1 MTRNFV
7 KFLCTSCGYQ
17 EIRELA
23 VGRLDA
29 FLNSTK
35 LSRPAQDLLSYI
47 AANTKTGSSED
58 LEVVQKLAQ
67 LRIKSKPMVNFYTSC
82 MKESMTLHPSNIEHM
97 MRTVLWNEL
106 GASRNMSN
114 MQLIA
119 AFFQQDCE
127 RSAIVLAH
135 IFQELLLQPEDCLR
149 SLRVLLREIVRVVH
163 HELKFS
169 QFALALMQE
178 ITLPVF
184 RDADAKLQERTFLS
198 LNSLICLTIL
208 LSCKP
213 SIRDIAM
220 SSTKTDVLP
229 LIKFQNEVA
238 IMQKNA
244 VWWLHKIVPA
254 QYRIS
259 GKHYF
264 NSLKQVLFLDD
275 AANYAS
281 KDNWPPDT
289 ERDMLVSLCAEVPL
303 LENTLMRLGVLGT
316 ANNLPLR
323 PQEVLGIINN
333 VVRRAAMLDSD
344 GDVPPPLQI
353 TGLLKH
359 NLDIIQML
367 IKLSEYKCFNV
378 KFPEGYTPPLLVVGS
393 HYWRVWQILLILAA
407 FNPTT
412 VGVLAWN
419 NHPTLR
425 GFMEMVITNNYQF
438 PPNSMNYQETM
449 MLEKQ
454 LCTAEESDILIFE
467 GHLAASRGV
476 KITKQN
482 SQLLNQ
488 LLVVKEGGPMR
499 KPPPSVLDHTRLLA
513 MELHLGHRL
522 CKIREPDFLLDII
535 KQQGTSKSM
544 SWLSELVKSSENSF
558 ELLPVPCLCEF
569 LLQDIQNTK
578 RHVLLKR
585 LQTILLGTIDSAQ
598 SLEIVSYFIS
608 KMSSSYITR
617 YKALKGLKTIFNRPL
632 EEQSNEDWL
641 LVDLVSIP
649 LHTTVCSTVCFELRK
664 ALFIEQ
670 SISLLSAYLIYL
682 CNYSLNNEN
691 IETARD
697 IASCI
702 VNRNEVLIKVLANG
716 ENVLVALLNLFTKLL
731 IIDTNSETKN
741 EKSISINI
749 NGDPKLVDTEIIQAV
764 LVLLAEARGRDIGS
778 NNNVSKL
785 LKIFFMPKNSTEF
798 HLNAE
803 KLCTDNLIPL
813 LVGSGVK
820 DLQDLAMKNLSHEKM
835 IQLLKKFSLPET
847 AAQYILGK
855 LDDDIEDVA
864 HLLIDEDE
872 LISHV
877 QAWRINV
884 SAGEQLETFLK
895 EKSVDIEEEKVE
907 YYELLVKHEIMEV
920 DNQSQKQ
927 KEWSQIV
934 HEIFEEDSVESQSH
948 LMTFCLQNKNI
959 EEICLT
965 LFLWVQDH
973 KLPERHEQFVTV
985 VVQMLAENCS
995 NTDLLEKLLVAIS
1008 PFCKSLQPLHLK
1020 HFPSSSAQTE
1030 ANQTTL
1036 ESLLSWCDNP
1046 ESKSYE
1052 TVLKNLESIN
1062 ISLESDKRQLG
1073 SVWQKILKT
1082 SICNNGKFG
1091 IDLKLLVKLVVEKMV
1106 ESPKCSGLFMDWLQV
1121 LSPEFDCFKL
1131 FLESETK
1138 VPVSLQRYMLNMIC
1152 SNCGWDT
1159 LHECINCLLS
1169 PDFNGFDDSL
1179 ILDFLQ
1185 GCCNNERIWQGANS
1199 KRGTK
1204 KGSLKLNKEQLWQLC
1219 VLIMDEVSNLE
1230 GDENDNIRD
1239 KRFILLS
1246 WRLPLILSPF
1256 HKPLLPEL
1264 VCKLQSYPNKCS
1276 KLLKISLYLA
1286 EPSVFSNGAATN
1298 IISGALSCT
1307 DTATSCD
1314 ALIHQ
1319 LINNVCDNK
1328 KNCASGYIILRRL
1341 ASYHPPLILRHLDL
1355 LTSALGTPTTVSK
1368 NEFIKAN
1375 YGAIFINIIGIL
1387 EGLGVH
1393 LFKKDAN
1400 LILTECIEFVM
1411 LHTKH
1416 EQRYYS
1422 ACIMKLGQIL
1432 LLYLETDRTQAME
1445 LISRD
1450 YITKFK
1456 QLESR

>member
-1 MTRNFV
+1 MFDYFRYKNSAVQESIRQFVVKTVNDYFSQKKAVDNMTRNFV

-47 AANTKTGSSED
+47 ASNTQSGSTED

-67 LRIKSKPMVNFYTSC
+67 LRIKSKPLANFYTSC
-82 MKESMTLHPSNIEHM
+82 MKELVTLHPSNIEYM

-106 GASRNMSN
+106 SSSRNTSN

-178 ITLPVF
+178 ITLPAF

-254 QYRIS
+254 QYRIM

-264 NSLKQVLFLDD
+264 TALKQVLFLDD
-275 AANYAS
+275 PANYAS

-333 VVRRAAMLDSD
+333 VVRRAAMLDYE
-344 GDVPPPLQI
+344 GDVPPSLQI
-353 TGLLKH
+353 TGQLKH

-378 KFPEGYTPPLLVVGS
+378 KFPEGYTAPFLVVGS

-454 LCTAEESDILIFE
+454 LSTAEESDILIFE

-499 KPPPSVLDHTRLLA
+499 KPPSSVLDHTRLLA

-585 LQTILLGTIDSAQ
+585 LQAILLGTSDSIQA
-598 SLEIVSYFIS
+598 LEIVSYFIS
-608 KMSSSYITR
+608 KTSSSYIIR

-632 EEQSNEDWL
+632 EDQTNEDWL
-641 LVDLVSIP
+641 LVDLVNIP
-649 LHTTVCSTVCFELRK
+649 LHTTVCSTVSIELRK

-682 CNYSLNNEN
+682 CQYSPNNS
-691 IETARD
+691 R
-697 IASCI
+697 
-702 VNRNEVLIKVLANG
+702 
-716 ENVLVALLNLFTKLL
+716 
-731 IIDTNSETKN
+731 
-741 EKSISINI
+741 
-749 NGDPKLVDTEIIQAV
+749 VDT
-764 LVLLAEARGRDIGS
+764 
-778 NNNVSKL
+778 
-785 LKIFFMPKNSTEF
+785 
-798 HLNAE
+798 
-803 KLCTDNLIPL
+803 
-813 LVGSGVK
+813 
-820 DLQDLAMKNLSHEKM
+820 
-835 IQLLKKFSLPET
+835 
-847 AAQYILGK
+847 
-855 LDDDIEDVA
+855 
-864 HLLIDEDE
+864 
-872 LISHV
+872 
-877 QAWRINV
+877 
-884 SAGEQLETFLK
+884 
-895 EKSVDIEEEKVE
+895 
-907 YYELLVKHEIMEV
+907 
-920 DNQSQKQ
+920 
-927 KEWSQIV
+927 V
-934 HEIFEEDSVESQSH
+934 H
-948 LMTFCLQNKNI
+948 
-959 EEICLT
+959 
-965 LFLWVQDH
+965 
-973 KLPERHEQFVTV
+973 
-985 VVQMLAENCS
+985 
-995 NTDLLEKLLVAIS
+995 
-1008 PFCKSLQPLHLK
+1008 
-1020 HFPSSSAQTE
+1020 
-1030 ANQTTL
+1030 
-1036 ESLLSWCDNP
+1036 
-1046 ESKSYE
+1046 
-1052 TVLKNLESIN
+1052 
-1062 ISLESDKRQLG
+1062 
-1073 SVWQKILKT
+1073 
-1082 SICNNGKFG
+1082 
-1091 IDLKLLVKLVVEKMV
+1091 
-1106 ESPKCSGLFMDWLQV
+1106 
-1121 LSPEFDCFKL
+1121 
-1131 FLESETK
+1131 
-1138 VPVSLQRYMLNMIC
+1138 
-1152 SNCGWDT
+1152 
-1159 LHECINCLLS
+1159 
-1169 PDFNGFDDSL
+1169 
-1179 ILDFLQ
+1179 
-1185 GCCNNERIWQGANS
+1185 
-1199 KRGTK
+1199 
-1204 KGSLKLNKEQLWQLC
+1204 
-1219 VLIMDEVSNLE
+1219 
-1230 GDENDNIRD
+1230 
-1239 KRFILLS
+1239 
-1246 WRLPLILSPF
+1246 
-1256 HKPLLPEL
+1256 
-1264 VCKLQSYPNKCS
+1264 
-1276 KLLKISLYLA
+1276 
-1286 EPSVFSNGAATN
+1286 
-1298 IISGALSCT
+1298 
-1307 DTATSCD
+1307 
-1314 ALIHQ
+1314 
-1319 LINNVCDNK
+1319 
-1328 KNCASGYIILRRL
+1328 GY
-1341 ASYHPPLILRHLDL
+1341 
-1355 LTSALGTPTTVSK
+1355 
-1368 NEFIKAN
+1368 
-1375 YGAIFINIIGIL
+1375 
-1387 EGLGVH
+1387 
-1393 LFKKDAN
+1393 
-1400 LILTECIEFVM
+1400 
-1411 LHTKH
+1411 
-1416 EQRYYS
+1416 
-1422 ACIMKLGQIL
+1422 CIM
-1432 LLYLETDRTQAME
+1432 YR
-1445 LISRD
+1445 
-1450 YITKFK
+1450 
-1456 QLESR
+1456 